1 MTTSDTT
8 GKLIKPRALKRGDKV
23 GLVSPASRPD
33 GPAVIAHAVKVME
46 WMGFKPVVGA
56 NALNMQGFLAGSDS
70 ERLADLTDFVQDDSI
85 KGIFCL
91 SGGYGSLRLLDRLDY
106 NLIAEHPKVFVG
118 SDDNTALLLAINKRT
133 NMVVFHAP
141 NLDQLSSPA
150 SFEDLQLVVGQKKPL
165 RPLNVRISKIAF
177 GSAHYAPVKGVVT
190 GRLMGGNLT
199 AIGSLMG
206 TPFQPEFQGSL
217 LFLEDKNERND
228 MLDRWFSTMYV
239 SGDLEKVTGVA
250 LGDFVNCGRKGSSNM
265 LSIEDLFGQRLQE
278 MQKPSCFGFPFG
290 QAEEAY
296 TIPIG
301 INASLDTN
309 KGQLSFLDSAVI

>member
-1 MTTSDTT
+1 MTGSDTT
-8 GKLIKPRALKRGDKV
+8 LKLVKPHALKRGDKV

-33 GPAVIAHAVKVME
+33 GPAVIAKAVKVME
-46 WMGFKPVVGA
+46 WMGFKPVVGE

-70 ERLADLTDFVQDDSI
+70 ERLADLMTFFKDDSV

-106 NLIAEHPKVFVG
+106 NLIAEHPKVIVG

-133 NMVVFHAP
+133 NMVVFHGP
-141 NLDQLSSPA
+141 NLDQLNSPA
-150 SFEDLQLVVGQKKPL
+150 SFEDLQHAIGQKKL
-165 RPLNVRISKIAF
+165 LKPLNVRIGKIAF
-177 GSAHYAPVKGVVT
+177 GSAHYAPVQGVVS

-206 TPFQPEFQGSL
+206 TPFQPQFENSI

-228 MLDRWFSTMYV
+228 MLDRWFSTFYV
-239 SGDLEKVTGVA
+239 SGDLGKVSGVA

-278 MQKPSCFGFPFG
+278 LQKTSCFGFPFG
-290 QAEEAY
+290 QAEDSY

-301 INASLDTN
+301 VIASLDTK
-309 KGQLSFLDSAVI
+309 KGQLSFLDSAVN